1 MVAYQATR
9 QVQARLRA
17 LSAVNAVVLGAT
29 ALTTRRL
36 PPGAATTRE
45 AAPTTSATTGTTA
58 AATMASALFATP
70 TSVG

>member
-17 LSAVNAVVLGAT
+17 LAAVYAVVIGAST
-29 ALTTRRL
+29 LTTRRL
-36 PPGAATTRE
+36 PTGSAAAR
-45 AAPTTSATTGTTA
+45 TTA
-58 AATMASALFATP
+58 ATSMASALFATP